1 MEPTYSVAV
10 NMSVD
15 AALTAIKDALASRSF
30 GVLWHL
36 NVPETLQSK
45 GQDFTI
51 PFHILEV
58 CNPGHAKRALE
69 TNLDVGF
76 FLPCKVVV
84 YARNGETR
92 VGMLRP
98 EMIIGLLGEERLA
111 GLATEVEGIIR
122 DAIDSLAATA

>member
-1 MEPTYSVAV
+1 MEPTYSMAV
-10 NMSVD
+10 KMTVD
-15 AALTAIKDALASRSF
+15 EALNAIQAALQERKF

-36 NVPETLQSK
+36 NVPATLQSK
-45 GQDFTI
+45 GQDFQT

-58 CNPGHAKRALE
+58 CNPVHAKRALE
-69 TNLDVGF
+69 TNLEVGF

-84 YARNGETR
+84 YEKDGETR

-111 GLATEVEGIIR
+111 DLAAEVEQVIG
-122 DAIDSLAATA
+122 DAIRSLAA

>member
-1 MEPTYSVAV
+1 MEPTFSIAV
-10 NMSVD
+10 SMSVD
-15 AALTAIKDALASRSF
+15 EALERIKAALQERKF

-36 NVPETLQSK
+36 NVPATLQEK
-45 GQDFTI
+45 GQDFTT

-69 TNLDVGF
+69 TNLEVGF

-84 YARNGETR
+84 YEKDGETR

-111 GLATEVEGIIR
+111 DLATEVEGVIG
-122 DAIDSLAATA
+122 DAIRSLAA